1 MSSTNKTTNY
11 KLPQWVGTDHPSFSE
26 DFNPAFSTIDTTIK
40 SIDDKATNANATAI
54 TASETAEDAAT
65 KANAASEAV
74 AGKKKMTC
82 DDFDNLYITDINKEQ
97 RS

>member
-26 DFNPAFSTIDTTIK
+26 DFNPAFSTIDTTMK
-40 SIDDKATNANATAI
+40 SIDDKATTASSTAA

-65 KANAASEAV
+65 KATAASAAV
-74 AGKKKMTC
+74 EGKKRMTC
-82 DDFDNLYITDINKEQ
+82 DDFDNLFITNINKE
-97 RS
+97 